1 MFLLGQDYGQPN
13 VLSGYTF
20 TNTDDGS
27 PQSNGISADVNCA
40 SAPWRCEHRWPAIAG
55 MVRFHNAAGTT
66 AMSRKVS
73 SSSNR
78 ISFSRGSVGSVVIN
92 RDSSSWTT
100 TVQTDVPAGTYC
112 NVINNCANS
121 ITVSGGSFTVTVGAY
136 DAVAFYVGGGKG
148 STTTTTSSAPAPTG
162 GSGTVV
168 VSFAE
173 TATTSYGQGVYLVGS
188 SAQLGSWS
196 TSNAIA
202 LTRDAGTSQTGV
214 WRVSV
219 TLPASQT
226 STYKFVKLNNSDR
239 SLVAWESDP
248 NRSLTTNASG
258 TQTVTTTWR

>member
-1 MFLLGQDYGQPN
+1 
-13 VLSGYTF
+13 
-20 TNTDDGS
+20 
-27 PQSNGISADVNCA
+27 
-40 SAPWRCEHRWPAIAG
+40 

-66 AMSRKVS
+66 AMTRKVAS
-73 SSSNR
+73 GSNR
-78 ISFSRGSVGSVVIN
+78 ISFSRGSIGTVVIN
-92 RDSSSWTT
+92 RDSSTWTT

-112 NVINNCANS
+112 NVINNCASS
-121 ITVSGGSFTVTVGAY
+121 ITVSGGSFTVSVGAY
-136 DAVAFYVGGGKG
+136 DAVAFFVGGKASGASPTTTG
-148 STTTTTSSAPAPTG
+148 STPAPTG

-173 TATTSYGQGVYLVGS
+173 TATTAYGQSVYLVGS
-188 SAQLGSWS
+188 SSQLGSWQ

-202 LTRDAGTSQTGV
+202 MTRDSGTSQTGV

-226 STYKFVKLNNSDR
+226 SSYKFVKLNTSDR